1 MEPKL
6 CGLNVGSM
14 LCYQSLS
21 HHYTHTK
28 TLRDGG
34 KFQTEVGT
42 IYNKFDSWQDPGW
55 WTEDWT
61 YLLAILQPGDDGRRV
76 ACSRALQLQLLTLCH
91 LGVLGELLD
100 LGRGLH
106 HHLHLVALR
115 HPVEVFGLALVVGL
129 VLLLN
134 PGELQS
140 SVVVNLV
147 VVTLLGQFS
156 WWQILPLIHVL
167 WIRRQEVTLTDLLC

>member
-1 MEPKL
+1 M
-6 CGLNVGSM
+6 
-14 LCYQSLS
+14 QSLL
-21 HHYTHTK
+21 HHYSHTK
-28 TLRDGG
+28 TR
-34 KFQTEVGT
+34 KFQTEVET
-42 IYNKFDSWQDPGW
+42 IYNKFDSWLD
-55 WTEDWT
+55 DKT
-61 YLLAILQPGDDGRRV
+61 YLLAILQPGYDGGRV
-76 ACSRALQLQLLTLCH
+76 PCGCALQLQLLPLGH

-156 WWQILPLIHVL
+156 W
-167 WIRRQEVTLTDLLC
+167 

>member
-55 WTEDWT
+55 WTEEGLN
-61 YLLAILQPGDDGRRV
+61 LLAGHSSARRWWV
-76 ACSRALQLQLLTLCH
+76 EGHLWPRTAAPTSPPRPPRCSRGTPWSPRRPPPPPPPPRSRPSR
-91 LGVLGELLD
+91 
-100 LGRGLH
+100 RGSLPYTCS
-106 HHLHLVALR
+106 LPRPASLSWR
-115 HPVEVFGLALVVGL
+115 TPVCRCQTPCSCDPA
-129 VLLLN
+129 
-134 PGELQS
+134 S
-140 SVVVNLV
+140 SVCLTV
-147 VVTLLGQFS
+147 
-156 WWQILPLIHVL
+156 
-167 WIRRQEVTLTDLLC
+167 RQDKFFIT